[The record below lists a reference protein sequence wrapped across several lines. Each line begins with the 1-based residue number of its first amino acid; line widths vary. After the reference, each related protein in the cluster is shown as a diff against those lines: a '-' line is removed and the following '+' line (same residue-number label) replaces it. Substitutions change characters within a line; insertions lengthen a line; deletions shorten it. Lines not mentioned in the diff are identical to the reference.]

1 MIEDDIVK
9 SELGAQEGNYF
20 DASDQPIGMRERNV
34 SRGLT
39 SAHGYIPNFDLHAKR
54 SGVEAADLG
63 AASGDALDFCDKP
76 SADQSLGRGG
86 GDVPEPY
93 EEAQDADAHEDQQV
107 FPPRAP
113 GRLGGGLGHPR
124 CSPSAA
130 GRAIPGMPTSPSERR
145 GCRHET

>member
-9 SELGAQEGNYF
+9 SELGAQEGDYF
-20 DASDQPIGMRERNV
+20 DASDQAIRMRERNV

-76 SADQSLGRGG
+76 SADQSLERVG

-113 GRLGGGLGHPR
+113 GRLGGGPGHPP
-124 CSPSAA
+124 SPPPPPHQP
-130 GRAIPGMPTSPSERR
+130 IPGMPPPPP
-145 GCRHET
+145 